1 AKLAGGV
8 AVIRVGAAT
17 ELEMKELKAR
27 VEDALHATKAAI
39 EEGVVPGGGT
49 ALLRAQKALDKLA
62 KSVEGDVR
70 TGTLIVRRALEEPL
84 RMIAQNAGHDGAVL
98 VDKVR
103 NETSV
108 STGFN
113 AEEEKI
119 EDLVEAG
126 VIDPTKVVRVAI
138 QNASSIAGLLLT
150 TEALVSELPE
160 KKKAGPPMGGGGGY
174 EDFD

>member
-1 AKLAGGV
+1 
-8 AVIRVGAAT
+8 
-17 ELEMKELKAR
+17 
-27 VEDALHATKAAI
+27 
-39 EEGVVPGGGT
+39 
-49 ALLRAQKALDKLA
+49 
-62 KSVEGDVR
+62 
-70 TGTLIVRRALEEPL
+70 
-84 RMIAQNAGHDGAVL
+84 MIAENAGHDGAVL